1 MTTAS
6 GHTSA
11 IRAKK
16 VIGTN
21 VKDNTGQKIGEIEDV
36 VLDKQS
42 NSIMFAV
49 VSFGGFLGA
58 GEKYHPLPWA
68 VLEYDENEN
77 AYIVPYTKEQLKS
90 APAGSVSELV
100 REGGI
105 STREQAHNY
114 YKAPRYWEAGDGRQ
128 YPPSP

>member
-1 MTTAS
+1 MVTAS

-21 VKDNTGQKIGEIEDV
+21 VKDKSGQKIGEIEDV

-42 NSIMFAV
+42 NNIMFAV
-49 VSFGGFLGA
+49 VSFGGFLGT
-58 GEKYHPLPWA
+58 GEKFHPIPWA
-68 VLEYDENEN
+68 ALDYDESES
-77 AYIVPYTKEQLKS
+77 AYTVPYTKDQLKA

-100 REGGI
+100 REGGL
-105 STREQAHNY
+105 TVREQAYSY
-114 YKAPRYWEAGDGRQ
+114 YKTPRYWDTVERR
-128 YPPSP
+128 

>member
-16 VIGTN
+16 VLGTN
-21 VKDNTGQKIGEIEDV
+21 VKDKAGQKIGEIEDV

-42 NSIMFAV
+42 NNIMFAV

-58 GEKYHPLPWA
+58 GEKYHPIPWA
-68 VLEYDENEN
+68 ALDYDESES
-77 AYIVPYTKEQLKS
+77 AYTVPYTKDQLKA
-90 APAGSVSELV
+90 APAGSVSELL
-100 REGGI
+100 REGGVAV
-105 STREQAHNY
+105 REQTYTY
-114 YKAPRYWEAGDGRQ
+114 YKTPRYWDSVDRR
-128 YPPSP
+128 